1 MGWLTLIILA
11 LLVFAAL
18 WWFVKDKA
26 ARQLLGA
33 ALFVALAGYA
43 WQGRPSMAES
53 PKAPPVHEAVE
64 ESQFAQMRR
73 ELLGRF
79 DSASRWL
86 TMAEGFQRRGDTRT
100 AVDIIRA
107 GLRESPRD
115 ADLWVGLGNA
125 LVIHGG
131 GMMSPAAQLAFQ
143 RAADIAPDHPGPPFF
158 YGLALAQGGNYA
170 EAERIWRQLLASA
183 PPSATYR
190 AAIEERLRALDEARQ
205 RGEIPA
211 GPMPAAPADA
221 NAAAPADANAAAPAA
236 QNSQ

>member
-1 MGWLTLIILA
+1 MGWVTILILA
-11 LLVFAAL
+11 VLALAGL
-18 WWFVKDKA
+18 WWFVRDMA

-43 WQGRPSMAES
+43 WQGRPGLAGS
-53 PKAPPVHEAVE
+53 PKAPPARQPME
-64 ESQFAQMRR
+64 ESQFAQLRQ

-79 DSASRWL
+79 DAASRWL
-86 TMAEGFQRRGDTRT
+86 TMAEGYQRRGDTRT
-100 AVDIIRA
+100 AVEIIQA

-125 LVIHGG
+125 LVIHAS

-143 RAADIAPDHPGPPFF
+143 RAAQIAPDHPGPAFF

-170 EAERIWRQLLASA
+170 EAERVWRQLLASA

-190 AAIEERLRALDEARQ
+190 AAIEERLRALEAARA

-211 GPMPAAPADA
+211 GPMPAPSPPPEG
-221 NAAAPADANAAAPAA
+221 NAAAPATASPVA
-236 QNSQ
+236 NSQ